1 MEEKFDDK
9 SKENDFEIQDSNSA
23 RKLKALG
30 ADMNEKIHSEEDE
43 IKKGSLWG
51 NIWYRYKWAIII
63 GGILLIIGIV
73 LIVQV
78 AMKKDDD
85 VKIVY
90 AGPNYIADD
99 NTRNLLINIFSVIAK
114 DYNDD
119 GEVIINISSNV
130 ILNSVQITTPDE
142 EGRKPNATQV
152 GQNQQLL
159 NTFKQQMQS
168 GDFTIY
174 LVDKGLYEE
183 SLKGVFVNIDE
194 VLGMNIPD
202 EIKYDDYSIYLKKTD
217 FGSYYQ
223 GFTKLPDDTI
233 ILVLQKTVFA
243 NDEDYNNSID
253 FLKEMLSF
261 KTPN

>member
-63 GGILLIIGIV
+63 GGILLLIGIV

-99 NTRNLLINIFSVIAK
+99 NTRNLLTNIFSVIAK

-183 SLKGVFVNIDE
+183 SLKGVFVNLETVTGIEIDDT
-194 VLGMNIPD
+194 L
-202 EIKYDDYSIYLKKTD
+202 KYDEYAIYLKKTD
-217 FGSYYQ
+217 FGKYYR
-223 GFTKLPDDTI
+223 GFDKLPNDTLV
-233 ILVLQKTVFA
+233 LVLQKTVFA

-253 FLKEMLSF
+253 FLKEMLAF
-261 KTPN
+261 KKLN

>member
-1 MEEKFDDK
+1 MEEKFEEK
-9 SKENDFEIQDSNSA
+9 DFEIQDSNA
-23 RKLKALG
+23 TKKLKGLG
-30 ADMNEKIHSEEDE
+30 LDMNEKIHSEEDE
-43 IKKGSLWG
+43 IKKGNLWE

-63 GGILLIIGIV
+63 GSILLIIAIV
-73 LIVQV
+73 LVVQI
-78 AMKKDDD
+78 ATKKDDD
-85 VKIVY
+85 IKIVY
-90 AGPNYIADD
+90 AGPTYIADES
-99 NTRNLLINIFSVIAK
+99 TRNSLINIFSTIVE
-114 DYNDD
+114 DYNGD
-119 GEVIINISSNV
+119 GETIINITSNV

-194 VLGMNIPD
+194 ALGMDIPD
-202 EIKYDDYSIYLKKTD
+202 EIKYDEYSIYLKKTD

-223 GFTKLPDDTI
+223 CFNKLPDDTI

-243 NDEDYNNSID
+243 NDEDYQSSID
-253 FLKEMLSF
+253 FLKELISY
-261 KTPN
+261 KAPQ